1 MGNKMFK
8 TIRAKLLGSFILLTV
23 MVIGLAVY
31 SIIKINESANGFAD
45 YREMARD
52 VSLAGSLQTEML
64 STRMDVL
71 SYLRNQS
78 PQNVSDFNEGF
89 ASTIKEL
96 ELVKKE
102 IQKAGRAE
110 LVVEVDQILSQYK
123 TEFETVVDLV
133 NQRNQLF
140 SGVIQK
146 NGPQIERS
154 LTEIMRTA
162 NQTEVRDAI
171 AEVLRSF
178 LLARIYTLRYLDT
191 NTQDHLKRAVN
202 ELKSV
207 EAEVEVLRKTMEN
220 PERVKVFRQAHA
232 SIVEY
237 EHAIEK
243 IDQIITTRNGH
254 INTLN
259 TLGPKVADL
268 ADQIRRSIRADQDRI
283 GPMVQQL
290 NQDIISMMIIIGIF
304 VALLAITMAII
315 IPRIISSGLSS
326 IQNKLGQISQTGN
339 FSIRADDKREDEI
352 GEMGNAVNQ
361 LLSNMQGAISEA
373 NAVVSALAAGQF
385 DKRVTKDLNGDL
397 EILKDGINT
406 SADNVT
412 NIMTEMGRVMKS
424 LYEGQFDVEVN
435 TQAQGEYRTM
445 LVNTSDA
452 MNAIN
457 DVIAN
462 INNVMGAMQEGR
474 FQERVTVNARGELD
488 LMKERINSSMQ
499 DLDNAMAEII
509 RVVVAQSEGDLT
521 NTINAEYRGDLET
534 LKQAVN
540 TSAHKLV
547 EVVSKAVA
555 ASNIV
560 NGAAEEVSRGS
571 SDLSQRVQEQAAALE
586 ETSATMNEMNS
597 AVESNTEN
605 SQRAADVAQGAQTQ
619 ANEGSEI
626 MHKTIEAMNAIQ
638 ESSHKI
644 ADIVTLIDGIAFQ
657 TNLLALN
664 AAVEAARAGDHG
676 RGFAVVAGEVR
687 ALAQKSAEAAKDI
700 KNLIDESVTRIGQG
714 TELAS
719 KSGEMLSAINESIDS
734 VSQMVQQIASAS
746 AEQANGV
753 TQVHVAISQI
763 DQVTQQ
769 NAALV
774 EETTAAAE
782 SMSEQSNVLR
792 QDMAFFKTGNDSAPL
807 GLKAPEKRSPVA
819 ALPANKVQPKAT
831 IKGELKSTS
840 KTEDDSGE
848 WSTF

>member
-1 MGNKMFK
+1 MFK

-23 MVIGLAVY
+23 MVMGLAVY
-31 SIIKINESANGFAD
+31 SVIKINESANGFAD

-78 PQNVSDFNEGF
+78 PQNVSNFNEGF

-96 ELVKKE
+96 ELAKKE

-110 LVVEVDQILSQYK
+110 LVVEIDQILNQYK

-133 NQRNQLF
+133 NQRKQLF

-146 NGPQIERS
+146 NAPEVERS

-162 NQTEVRDAI
+162 NQAEVRESVS
-171 AEVLRSF
+171 EVLRSF
-178 LLARIYTLRYLDT
+178 LLARVYTLRYLDT
-191 NTQDHLKRAVN
+191 NTQDHLKRALN
-202 ELKSV
+202 ELNSV
-207 EAEVEVLRKTMEN
+207 EDRVETLRKTMNN
-220 PERVKVFRQAHA
+220 PERIKVLRQALA
-232 SIVEY
+232 LIVEY
-237 EHAIEK
+237 EHAVEK

-254 INTLN
+254 IDTLN

-268 ADQIRRSIRADQDRI
+268 ADQVRRSIRADQDEI

-290 NQDIISMMIIIGIF
+290 NQDIINMMIIIGIL
-304 VALLAITMAII
+304 VALLAITMAIM
-315 IPRIISSGLSS
+315 IPRIIANGLSS
-326 IQNKLGQISQTGN
+326 IQNTLGQISETGN

-352 GEMGNAVNQ
+352 GEMGSAVNQ

-385 DKRVTKDLNGDL
+385 DKRVTKELNGDL
-397 EILKDGINT
+397 QVLKDGINT

-412 NIMTEMGRVMKS
+412 NIMTEIGRVMKS
-424 LYEGQFDVEVN
+424 LYEGQFDVEVDTN
-435 TQAQGEYRTM
+435 AEGEYRTM
-445 LVNTSDA
+445 LVNTSEA
-452 MNAIN
+452 MSSIN
-457 DVIAN
+457 EVIAN
-462 INNVMGAMQEGR
+462 INNVMGAMQDGR

-488 LMKERINSSMQ
+488 MMKERINSSMQ
-499 DLDNAMAEII
+499 DLDSAMAEII

-521 NTINAEYRGDLET
+521 NNINAQYRGDLET

-540 TSAHKLV
+540 TSAQKLI
-547 EVVSKAVA
+547 EVVSKAVE

-560 NGAAEEVSRGS
+560 NSAAEEVSRGS

-605 SQRAADVAQGAQTQ
+605 SQRAADVAQGVQAQ
-619 ANEGSEI
+619 ANEGSEV
-626 MHKTIEAMNAIQ
+626 MQKTIEAMNAIQ

-700 KNLIDESVTRIGQG
+700 KTLIDESVNRIGQG
-714 TELAS
+714 TQLAS
-719 KSGEMLSAINESIDS
+719 QSGEMLNTINESIDS
-734 VSQMVQQIASAS
+734 VTQMVQQIANAS

-753 TQVHVAISQI
+753 AQVHVAITQI

-792 QDMAFFKTGNDSAPL
+792 QDMAFFKTGNESANL
-807 GLKAPEKRSPVA
+807 NLKAPEKRAPIA
-819 ALPANKVQPKAT
+819 GLPAQKTLVKPVEKPA
-831 IKGELKSTS
+831 S
-840 KTEDDSGE
+840 KFEENSNE
-848 WSTF
+848 WSDF